1 MLRLFRLGALTLFF
15 LTIAVGIV
23 YFQLQ
28 TPPVT
33 KDAVDE
39 QIPIGGPFQ
48 LLDQDGTVR
57 KNEDFKGKYML
68 VYFGYTYCPDI
79 CPMALQSISS
89 ALGKLKRDRDQIIP
103 IFITVDP
110 SRDTRESL
118 KLYSGNFDK
127 NILFLSGDSSATEQA
142 MKGYRVF
149 AAKSKNAQTTDY
161 LMDHSTLIYLMD
173 RQGKF
178 LMHFP
183 HTVDSDE
190 LADTLTKVLA
200 QEKKI

>member
-1 MLRLFRLGALTLFF
+1 MF
-15 LTIAVGIV
+15 LCLAGVIV

-28 TPPVT
+28 RPPIT

-39 QIPIGGPFQ
+39 QIPIGGPFA
-48 LLDQDGTVR
+48 LMDQDGNVR
-57 KNEDFKGKYML
+57 KSDDFKGKYML

-79 CPMALQSISS
+79 CPMALQNISS
-89 ALGKLKRDRDQIIP
+89 GLKDLRRDRDQIVP

-110 SRDTRESL
+110 TRDQREHL
-118 KLYSGNFDK
+118 KLYSSNFDK
-127 NILFLSGDSSATEQA
+127 NILFLSGDKEAITKA
-142 MKGYRVF
+142 MQGYRVYANK
-149 AAKSKNAQTTDY
+149 AANSQTTDY

-183 HTVDSDE
+183 HTIDPEE
-190 LADTLTKVLA
+190 LSRTLTQVLA
-200 QEKKI
+200 KEKKM